1 MLLGVHHLFQP
12 AIQYLDKVCRARAI
26 ISFPPAKRLKLF
38 PKPRVVVSR
47 CLGFEACRY
56 DGSVL
61 RDRLV
66 ELLESHVEFVD
77 LCPEAEIGLG
87 TPRLP
92 VRLVQAGKERKLLQ
106 PGTEVDATSAMQ
118 RFIKDFL
125 RNAGEVDG
133 FVLKSRS
140 PSCGISDVKLYA
152 TTERAAAIGK
162 GAGMFGTAV
171 LENFPNAAIED
182 EGRLRN
188 FNLREH
194 FLIKIFTLAR
204 YRASVTNRSVSAMT
218 AFHASHKFI
227 LMAYHQ
233 QAMREMG
240 RILANPDKKSW
251 QDVESA
257 YRDKLHTALARPAR
271 HTSHCN
277 VLEHALG
284 YVSDGLSPSERR
296 HFLATLE
303 RYRKGRLPLS
313 SVLAIVRSWIA
324 RFQQPYLAQQQYF
337 EPFPEDLIELSDSG
351 KPRLD

>member
-1 MLLGVHHLFQP
+1 MRDPNSDRAPHLSTASAGVLPSLFRSARLLKP
-12 AIQYLDKVCRARAI
+12 
-26 ISFPPAKRLKLF
+26 F

-61 RDRLV
+61 RERLV
-66 ELLESHVEFVD
+66 ELLEPHVQFVD
-77 LCPEAEIGLG
+77 LCPEAQIGLG

-92 VRLVQAGKERKLLQ
+92 VRLVQSGKELKLLQ
-106 PGTEVDATSAMQ
+106 PGTEKDATAAMR
-118 RFIKDFL
+118 RFIADFL

-133 FVLKSRS
+133 FLLKSRS

-162 GAGMFGTAV
+162 GAGMFGAAV
-171 LENFPNAAIED
+171 LDNFSNAAIED

-204 YRASVTNRSVSAMT
+204 YRDSVAKHSASAMT
-218 AFHASHKFI
+218 DFHASHKFI

-233 QAMREMG
+233 RAMREMG
-240 RILANPDKKSW
+240 RILANSDKKSR
-251 QDVESA
+251 QEVEAA
-257 YRDKLHTALARPAR
+257 YREKLHAALVQPAR
-271 HTSHCN
+271 HSSHCN

-284 YVSDGLSPSERR
+284 YVSGGLSSNERK

-313 SVLAIVRSWIA
+313 SALAIVRSWIA
-324 RFQQPYLAQQQYF
+324 RFQQPYLAQQHYF

>member
-1 MLLGVHHLFQP
+1 M
-12 AIQYLDKVCRARAI
+12 
-26 ISFPPAKRLKLF
+26 
-38 PKPRVVVSR
+38 SR

-56 DGSVL
+56 DGSIL
-61 RDRLV
+61 RDRLID
-66 ELLESHVEFVD
+66 LMESHVQFVD
-77 LCPEAEIGLG
+77 LCPEAQIGLG

-92 VRLVQAGKERKLLQ
+92 VRLVQVGSERKLLQ
-106 PGTEVDATSAMQ
+106 PGTEVDVTGDM
-118 RFIKDFL
+118 RKFVRDFL
-125 RNAGEVDG
+125 ENAVNVDG
-133 FVLKSRS
+133 FLLKSRS

-162 GAGMFGTAV
+162 GAGIFGEAV
-171 LENFPNAAIED
+171 LENFPHAAIED

-204 YRASVTNRSVSAMT
+204 YRQSASKPSASSLMD
-218 AFHASHKFI
+218 FHASHKFI

-240 RILANPDKKSW
+240 RILANPEKKSW
-251 QDVESA
+251 QKTEAD
-257 YRDKLHTALARPAR
+257 YRDKLHSVLARPAR

-277 VLEHALG
+277 ILEHALG
-284 YVSDGLSPSERR
+284 YVSDGLSASERR

-313 SVLAIVRSWIA
+313 SVLTIVRSWIA
-324 RFQQPYLAQQQYF
+324 RFQQPFLAQQHYF

>member
-1 MLLGVHHLFQP
+1 M
-12 AIQYLDKVCRARAI
+12 
-26 ISFPPAKRLKLF
+26 
-38 PKPRVVVSR
+38 VSR
-47 CLGFEACRY
+47 CLGFEACRF

-66 ELLESHVEFVD
+66 ELLEPHVQFVD
-77 LCPEAEIGLG
+77 LCPEAQIGLG

-92 VRLVQAGKERKLLQ
+92 VRLVQIGKELKLLQ
-106 PGTEVDATSAMQ
+106 PGTDTDATPAMR
-118 RFIKDFL
+118 RFIAEFL
-125 RNAGEVDG
+125 PDAGEVEG
-133 FVLKSRS
+133 FLLKSRS

-162 GAGMFGTAV
+162 GAGMFGAAV

-188 FNLREH
+188 FNIREH

-204 YRASVTNRSVSAMT
+204 YRESVAKRSASAMT

-240 RILANPDKKSW
+240 RILANPEKRSW
-251 QDVESA
+251 QEVETP
-257 YRDKLHTALARPAR
+257 YREKLHAALAKPAR

-284 YVSDGLSPSERR
+284 YVSDDLSSSERK

-324 RFQQPYLAQQQYF
+324 RFQQPYLSQQHYF

>member
-1 MLLGVHHLFQP
+1 L
-12 AIQYLDKVCRARAI
+12 
-26 ISFPPAKRLKLF
+26 KRF

-56 DGSVL
+56 DGSIL
-61 RDRLV
+61 RDRLID
-66 ELLESHVEFVD
+66 LLEPHVAFVD
-77 LCPEAEIGLG
+77 VCPEAHIGLG

-92 VRLVQAGKERKLLQ
+92 VRLVQFGKELKLLQ
-106 PGTEVDATSAMQ
+106 PGTDVDATRDMQ
-118 RFIKDFL
+118 TFIEDFL
-125 RNAGEVDG
+125 QNNGDTDG
-133 FVLKSRS
+133 FLLKSRS
-140 PSCGISDVKLYA
+140 PSCGISDVKVYA

-162 GAGMFGTAV
+162 GAGMFGAAV
-171 LENFPNAAIED
+171 LEHFPTAAIED

-204 YRASVTNRSVSAMT
+204 YRECIAKRSA
-218 AFHASHKFI
+218 AALIEFHASHKFVF
-227 LMAYHQ
+227 MAYSQ

-240 RILANPDKKSW
+240 RILANPQKKSW
-251 QDVESA
+251 KEIEAA
-257 YRDKLHTALARPAR
+257 YREKLHEALARPAR

-284 YVSDGLSPSERR
+284 YVSDGLSAQERR

-303 RYRKGRLPLS
+303 RYRKRRLPLS
-313 SVLAIVRSWIA
+313 SVLAVVRSWIA
-324 RFQQPYLAQQQYF
+324 RFQQSYLAQQHYF